1 MTEIIIADTGGEFL
15 EVDALAYPED
25 THLIVDPY
33 SVPEEPDAT
42 MSDLVALA
50 ENTLPRP
57 LGEIIM
63 AKAHNMSATW
73 LLRLVLLDFD
83 RQQHCRARIVEE
95 TLRELMWQVA
105 CMKVRL
111 LGLDRFELLEPCIS
125 AYRVVSCLRKQ
136 IRNISTAGIIPPTSL
151 ILSIQQP
158 GALRHYQVALANLPE
173 DPH

>member
-1 MTEIIIADTGGEFL
+1 MSEIIIADAAGEFL

-33 SVPEEPDAT
+33 SDLEEPDAT
-42 MSDLVALA
+42 LSDLIAVAK
-50 ENTLPRP
+50 NTLPRP
-57 LGEIIM
+57 LGEIIT
-63 AKAHNMSATW
+63 AKANNMSATW

-83 RQQHCRARIVEE
+83 RQKHCRARIVEE

-105 CMKVRL
+105 HMKVRL

-136 IRNISTAGIIPPTSL
+136 IRNISTAGIIPPTSV
-151 ILSIQQP
+151 IFSIQQP
-158 GALRHYQVALANLPE
+158 GALRHYQVALAHLPA
-173 DPH
+173 DPG